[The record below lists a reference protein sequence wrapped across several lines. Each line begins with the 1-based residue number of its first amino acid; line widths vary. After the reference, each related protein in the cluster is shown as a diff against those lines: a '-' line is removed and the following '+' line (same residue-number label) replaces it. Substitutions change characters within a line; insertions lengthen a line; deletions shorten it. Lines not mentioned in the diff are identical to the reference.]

1 MYTLIWILPCEDDV
15 YKRYDLIPDK
25 QAGDVVISA
34 AILSPAA
41 GLVQLSGSR
50 LLRTNHNADS
60 EDIDLS
66 GGPKGRVF
74 EPWNCLRI
82 DGSLAPD
89 DTHEVVS
96 NFYLNLPWNYKHFAH
111 AVMDNVNSFS
121 MLIYKIN

>member
-1 MYTLIWILPCEDDV
+1 MPCEDDV

-50 LLRTNHNADS
+50 LLRTNHNADA

-66 GGPKGRVF
+66 GGPKDACF
-74 EPWNCLRI
+74 
-82 DGSLAPD
+82 
-89 DTHEVVS
+89 
-96 NFYLNLPWNYKHFAH
+96 
-111 AVMDNVNSFS
+111 
-121 MLIYKIN
+121 